1 MLEAVAGWSGVEPGE
16 GGEAA
21 IQKTITRRS
30 GMTFRWPQ
38 SPARM
43 STDDFMEWLETA
55 TPEQLERFAE
65 DADGWLEPAN
75 YSEFRLWH
83 LLRSDFTLR

>member
-1 MLEAVAGWSGVEPGE
+1 MRLGISCQINYTAISEP
-16 GGEAA
+16 
-21 IQKTITRRS
+21 R
-30 GMTFRWPQ
+30 MTFKWPQ

-43 STDDFMEWLETA
+43 SADEFMEWLEAA
-55 TPEQLERFAE
+55 TPDQLEMFANGT
-65 DADGWLEPAN
+65 DGWLEPAN